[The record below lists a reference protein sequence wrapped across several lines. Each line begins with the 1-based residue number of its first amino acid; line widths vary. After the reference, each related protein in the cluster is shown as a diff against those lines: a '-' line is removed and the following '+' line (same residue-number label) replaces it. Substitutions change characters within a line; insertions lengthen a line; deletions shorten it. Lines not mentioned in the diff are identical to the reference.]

1 MFHDDGILSECVFG
15 TGDVQVTIAFKNYR
29 QVRALF
35 VFNGFDAGK
44 ALDTIESAEFY
55 CRDEKTGKKYIA
67 YTDTLD
73 FDWNR
78 YKKDGE
84 YIPGGSF
91 AIGFDTIY
99 VNKIVIR
106 LPQENYERA
115 ISEIMILGK

>member
-1 MFHDDGILSECVFG
+1 MYRSQLLLKIIVRFG
-15 TGDVQVTIAFKNYR
+15 RCSCLT
-29 QVRALF
+29 ALT
-35 VFNGFDAGK
+35 VER
-44 ALDTIESAEFY
+44 DTIESAEFY